1 MIDLQYVPYGRHGR
15 PAGVLVLPHER
26 PRKLL
31 ICVHGFTRQPLEQ
44 AEAFAPLA
52 RERGWALL
60 LPVFDERRHRRYAQL
75 QPGTGTRRLRADL
88 ALIALVERLAQRHRL
103 PLDGW
108 GLFGYSAGAQF
119 AHRFALLH
127 PQRLSALAI
136 GAAGWYTW
144 PQAGRP
150 WPQGLDEAPAPPQ
163 LEGFLRLPMAMWVG
177 ERDVVADRHLRDDD
191 ELNLWQGPNR
201 LLRARAW
208 AAAVA
213 DARHGLGL
221 PPPTLHTVARA
232 GHSFVAC
239 ERRGGLAA
247 AVFDFIG
254 DASGSPRACDRTM
267 KIS

>member
-1 MIDLQYVPYGRHGR
+1 MIDLQYLPAGRHGR
-15 PAGVLVLPHER
+15 PAGVLVLPPER
-26 PRKLL
+26 PSQLL

-52 RERGWALL
+52 RERGCALL

-75 QPGTGTRRLRADL
+75 SPAGSTRRLRADL
-88 ALIALVERLAQRHRL
+88 ALIALVERLARRHRL

-119 AHRFALLH
+119 AHRFAMLH
-127 PQRLSALAI
+127 PQRLGALAL

-150 WPQGLDEAPAPPQ
+150 WPQGLDDAPAPPQ
-163 LEGFLRLPMAMWVG
+163 LDAFLRLPMALWVG

-191 ELNLWQGPNR
+191 ELNLWQGPHR
-201 LLRARAW
+201 LLRAQAW

-221 PPPTLHTVARA
+221 PPPALHTVARA

-239 ERRGGLAA
+239 DRRGAMAA
-247 AVFDFIG
+247 AVVDFMV
-254 DASGSPRACDRTM
+254 ARTQNHDRTM